1 MKKINFEKPKKF
13 KESTKNIDTDLFLR
27 NKQISLLNQIYLN
40 EKVDSQII
48 LMRELDQKI
57 NSYKHQD
64 REKSLEIDNLITSE
78 QLVEKLVASKLKC
91 YYCKHDILLLYKHQ
105 REEYQWSLDR
115 IDNSQGHSNENTLI
129 SCLKCN
135 LQRRCQISD
144 AFKFTK
150 QLKLKK
156 MSN

>member
-1 MKKINFEKPKKF
+1 MKQINFEKPKII

-27 NKQISLLNQIYLN
+27 NKQISLINQIYLHQKTN
-40 EKVDSQII
+40 YEKI
-48 LMRELDQKI
+48 LMRELDLKI

-64 REKSLEIDNLITSE
+64 LEKSLQINNLITSE
-78 QLVEKLVASKLKC
+78 ELVEKLVACKLKC

-115 IDNSQGHSNENTLI
+115 IDNSRGHTCENTLI

-135 LQRRCQISD
+135 LERRRKQSE

-150 QLKLKK
+150 QLKIKK
-156 MSN
+156 I

>member
-1 MKKINFEKPKKF
+1 MKQINFAKPKKI
-13 KESTKNIDTDLFLR
+13 KESTKHIDIDLFKR
-27 NKQISLLNQIYLN
+27 NNQISLINQIYLD
-40 EKVDSQII
+40 EKVDNKTI
-48 LMRELDQKI
+48 LIRELDNKI

-64 REKSLEIDNLITSE
+64 IEKSLEIDNLITNKE
-78 QLVEKLVASKLKC
+78 LVEKLVASKLKC

-115 IDNSQGHSNENTLI
+115 IDNNKGHTCENTLI

-135 LQRRCQISD
+135 LQRRCRMSE

-150 QLKLKK
+150 QLNIKK
-156 MSN
+156 I

>member
-1 MKKINFEKPKKF
+1 MKKINFEKPKKI

-27 NKQISLLNQIYLN
+27 NKQITLLNQIYLN

-64 REKSLEIDNLITSE
+64 KEKSLEIDNLITNE
-78 QLVEKLVASKLKC
+78 ELVEKLVASKLKC

-115 IDNSQGHSNENTLI
+115 IDNSRGHTCENTLI

-135 LQRRCQISD
+135 LQRRCRMSE

-150 QLKLKK
+150 QLNIKK
-156 MSN
+156 I

>member
-156 MSN
+156 ISN